1 MAERSKVFIAY
12 CFPEKRWLDRVQAE
26 LDPVVGN
33 GRCVVWDERK
43 LKSGVMWKTELP
55 EVLATTK
62 VAMMI
67 VSDLFLESD
76 FVTRAKLPAL
86 LEVERKNGLDI
97 CWVLASHCLFELA
110 GLKEADAGNRVAA
123 ALDGLGS
130 SQRDAEAAAIA
141 RKVAALLGIEPP
153 APTQAPGP
161 KAAAARAVPPA
172 APEPKQVRKK
182 RKGFG
187 PKTPEQASP
196 PPPAPIPPATPA
208 ATREIPP
215 IAPAPAAVPAPAPA
229 SVPVEPPPNASSPVA
244 IPPPIASAVPSPA
257 KATPAPASP
266 PLPIEPAAPS
276 PPKSLPTEPAP
287 APVPTP
293 APSPAKPLPAATT
306 PLGLEPAPA
315 PAAIATL
322 TLSLDATIQIRQAT
336 VLKLSRFARWLLFAA
351 GAIALASVVV
361 AVIEGFTHFLLVAGF
376 AAFVAAIALRLHAR
390 SRFLGQGLVGMRYTR
405 SGLADD
411 ALLSRQREALMRK
424 ADEYLAQN

>member
-1 MAERSKVFIAY
+1 MADRSKVFIAY

-43 LKSGVMWKTELP
+43 LKTGVMWKTELP

-153 APTQAPGP
+153 PPAQAPGP

-182 RKGFG
+182 RKSFA
-187 PKTPEQASP
+187 PKTPEPESAQ
-196 PPPAPIPPATPA
+196 PPAPIPPATPA
-208 ATREIPP
+208 AAHEIPP
-215 IAPAPAAVPAPAPA
+215 FAPA
-229 SVPVEPPPNASSPVA
+229 SVPARAPASLPVEPPPDASLPVA
-244 IPPPIASAVPSPA
+244 IPPPIAPAALSPA
-257 KATPAPASP
+257 KATPAPASQP
-266 PLPIEPAAPS
+266 PPIEPAPPS
-276 PPKSLPTEPAP
+276 PAKPLPTGPAP
-287 APVPTP
+287 APVPT
-293 APSPAKPLPAATT
+293 AALSPAKPLPAATT

-322 TLSLDATIQIRQAT
+322 TLSLDATIQNRQAT

-351 GAIALASVVV
+351 GGIALASVVV

-376 AAFVAAIALRLHAR
+376 AAFVAALALRLHAR

>member
-1 MAERSKVFIAY
+1 MADRSKVFIAY
-12 CFPEKRWLDRVQAE
+12 CFPENRWLDRVQAE
-26 LDPVVGN
+26 LDPVLGN
-33 GRCVVWDERK
+33 GRCVIWDERK
-43 LKSGVMWKTELP
+43 FASGVMWKTELP
-55 EVLATTK
+55 DVLATTK

-153 APTQAPGP
+153 PPAQAPGP

-182 RKGFG
+182 RKSFA
-187 PKTPEQASP
+187 PKAPEPESP

-215 IAPAPAAVPAPAPA
+215 LTPASVPAPA
-229 SVPVEPPPNASSPVA
+229 SVPVPPDASSPVA
-244 IPPPIASAVPSPA
+244 IPPSIAPAAPSSA
-257 KATPAPASP
+257 KATPAPASQ
-266 PLPIEPAAPS
+266 PLPVEPAAPS
-276 PPKSLPTEPAP
+276 PPKPLPTEPAP

-351 GAIALASVVV
+351 GGIALASVVV

-376 AAFVAAIALRLHAR
+376 AAFVAALALRLHAR